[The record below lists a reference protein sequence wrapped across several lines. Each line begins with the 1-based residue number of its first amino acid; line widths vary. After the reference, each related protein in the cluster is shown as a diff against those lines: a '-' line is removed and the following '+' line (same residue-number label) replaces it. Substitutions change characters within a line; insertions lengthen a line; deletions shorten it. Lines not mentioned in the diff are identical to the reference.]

1 MLFVMWQEFEDH
13 FEDEVDFTPPAEDTP
28 SMQSPAEVYT
38 LAVPPVPLPG
48 PPHLQLPRIT
58 GEKHVSC
65 PFSSSSNAPTG
76 INYKDSTLNFGAD
89 KI

>member
-1 MLFVMWQEFEDH
+1 MICQEFDDH

-48 PPHLQLPRIT
+48 PPHLQLPRLT
-58 GEKHVSC
+58 GDRSMYLF
-65 PFSSSSNAPTG
+65 PTAIANAPQCVE
-76 INYKDSTLNFGAD
+76 YKDLLRVMTSGL
-89 KI
+89 

>member
-1 MLFVMWQEFEDH
+1 MYQEFEDH
-13 FEDEVDFTPPAEDTP
+13 FADEVDFTPPAEDTP

-58 GEKHVSC
+58 GQKHALPSQHICKCTPLYGVQVQSLGVC
-65 PFSSSSNAPTG
+65 EMF
-76 INYKDSTLNFGAD
+76 
-89 KI
+89 

>member
-1 MLFVMWQEFEDH
+1 MCQEFEDH

-58 GEKHVSC
+58 GQKHVPC
-65 PFSSSSNAPTG
+65 PLSTSANALLCMEYKVQSLG
-76 INYKDSTLNFGAD
+76 ICKMFLCF
-89 KI
+89 

>member
-1 MLFVMWQEFEDH
+1 MICQEFDDH

-48 PPHLQLPRIT
+48 PPHLQLPRMS
-58 GEKHVSC
+58 GQKHI
-65 PFSSSSNAPTG
+65 PFRHSNLQMHS
-76 INYKDSTLNFGAD
+76 NVLST
-89 KI
+89 KIYCVRIVRKKVDI